1 MSFGEIVRDDRFPET
16 RNAQTPGSVA
26 VGNEYFHTGY
36 ATASA
41 SISTTK

>member
-1 MSFGEIVRDDRFPET
+1 MNFGEIGRHDGFPET
-16 RNAQTPGSVA
+16 RNAQIPGSVA